1 MHTTG
6 RYNILIVDD
15 EPLFRLALRNLL
27 STGGFNVRV
36 IGEASDG
43 EEALLYK
50 DHNPMPD
57 LIFVDMKM
65 PRMNGVEFIRRWK
78 EDSGTGIGNQAI
90 FIALS
95 SYQDYAFVRE
105 AFLLGALDYIVKV
118 DMTPSYLL
126 PVVEK
131 ALAELDKR
139 KLEPWIDMNNKINGK
154 QALFKK
160 MLQPDSDEE
169 AVRKQLAELGIVLS
183 EKERGLAV
191 ILTDREQPE
200 NGREAGSEVIRSVLE
215 QVLQAKGLQAEI
227 VIVQPDEH
235 VLLLYQTQV
244 SSYMYF
250 WNRSH
255 ELFSVVQRRLSRY
268 ANLTVTIGVSTIG
281 MKPWKS
287 LYREAVEAASL
298 RFFCGGGR
306 LFLPDSRKAWEYEQ
320 AKQLLKESETDAE
333 ARALLETL
341 GNPDRSLW
349 ENRFQAWSQRGIP
362 AAEEEQVRKLFSDF
376 VWKLGAVLL
385 ARDCKWEQLQEPYRH
400 PFQLLDQ
407 CRTLAQLWEQL
418 KGLIEAVHLK
428 LHESPVQGKSLLQQA
443 KTYIDRHY
451 GEGITL
457 TLLAHWVG
465 VSESHLSKM
474 FVKEAGEKFIDYLT
488 RIRIQKAKELMGT
501 GMKLYEI
508 SERVGYPN
516 PEHFS
521 RVFKKEAGL
530 SPAQYRDR
538 MESQK

>member
-27 STGGFNVRV
+27 STGGFNVQV

-50 DHNPMPD
+50 DHDPMPD

-95 SYQDYAFVRE
+95 SYQDYAFVRD

-191 ILTDREQPE
+191 ILTDRQQPE
-200 NGREAGSEVIRSVLE
+200 NGREAGGEVIRSVLE

-341 GNPDRSLW
+341 GNPGPQSVGEQVSSMVAARHSSGRGGAGAQAVLRLCLEIRCGFTSPRLQMGAAAGAVPAAVSAARSMQDAGAAVGAAKRADRS
-349 ENRFQAWSQRGIP
+349 RSSQT
-362 AAEEEQVRKLFSDF
+362 A
-376 VWKLGAVLL
+376 
-385 ARDCKWEQLQEPYRH
+385 
-400 PFQLLDQ
+400 
-407 CRTLAQLWEQL
+407 
-418 KGLIEAVHLK
+418 
-428 LHESPVQGKSLLQQA
+428 
-443 KTYIDRHY
+443 
-451 GEGITL
+451 
-457 TLLAHWVG
+457 
-465 VSESHLSKM
+465 
-474 FVKEAGEKFIDYLT
+474 
-488 RIRIQKAKELMGT
+488 
-501 GMKLYEI
+501 
-508 SERVGYPN
+508 
-516 PEHFS
+516 
-521 RVFKKEAGL
+521 
-530 SPAQYRDR
+530 
-538 MESQK
+538 